1 MEKLKINKKVV
12 EQTKTIHVT
21 NDIIVPDIKP
31 DIISIVTTN
40 GVPYIYKQENEKNR
54 VKVDGNIDSYI
65 VYLSVDGDTRSI
77 QTTLNFNDIL
87 ENNDIKE
94 NSYVRY
100 KIELETL
107 NARVLNERKIT
118 LSATI
123 SINYTISEIQEIEIK
138 DDFLRDIPELQKQ
151 EESLK
156 IKSLVGINTAKASI
170 KEDINI
176 DNLDEIAEILKVD
189 VEITKSEEKISY
201 NKVLAKVEFNI
212 DIVYMT
218 EDSRIGNVKNMF
230 PIMSFVDIE
239 NIKEEDIT
247 VFEYNIKNM
256 LIKLNNKDNH
266 SITIQIDFE
275 IYCEVYEEKEMVILK
290 DAYSLIKDLDIL
302 YKALDVEENKAEEDY
317 IEIVDS
323 VKIEDIKRIVSVE
336 KRKISIL
343 KKDRFNIEGEVNLVL
358 YYETTDRLGLSCKE
372 IKLPFVTK
380 SKIQENCIFELNN
393 IEMNLNNE
401 NVNFSIKI
409 LIRSNFNTNN
419 SINVIDDIKVKNDIA
434 CDDYGVVVYVVKKND
449 TIWKIGKTFKVT
461 VDSLKKVNDIEDVQK
476 INPGDK
482 LYILK

>member
-151 EESLK
+151 DESLK

-176 DNLDEIAEILKVD
+176 DNLYEIAEILKVD

-201 NKVLAKVEFNI
+201 NKVLAKGEFNI

-393 IEMNLNNE
+393 IDMNLNNE

-409 LIRSNFNTNN
+409 LIKSNFNTNN

>member
-201 NKVLAKVEFNI
+201 NKVLAKGEFNI

-323 VKIEDIKRIVSVE
+323 VKIENIKRIVSIE

>member
-201 NKVLAKVEFNI
+201 NKVLAKGEFNI

>member
-12 EQTKTIHVT
+12 EQTKTIQVT

-107 NARVLNERKIT
+107 NARVLNERKLT

-123 SINYTISEIQEIEIK
+123 SINYIISEIQEIEIK

-201 NKVLAKVEFNI
+201 NKVLAKGEFNI

-218 EDSRIGNVKNMF
+218 EDSRIGNVKNTF

-323 VKIEDIKRIVSVE
+323 VKIENIKRIVSIE

-419 SINVIDDIKVKNDIA
+419 SINVIDDIKVKNDIV

-449 TIWKIGKTFKVT
+449 TIWKIGKSFKVT
-461 VDSLKKVNDIEDVQK
+461 VDSLKKVNDIEDVQN

>member
-1 MEKLKINKKVV
+1 M
-12 EQTKTIHVT
+12 
-21 NDIIVPDIKP
+21 
-31 DIISIVTTN
+31 
-40 GVPYIYKQENEKNR
+40 
-54 VKVDGNIDSYI
+54 
-65 VYLSVDGDTRSI
+65 
-77 QTTLNFNDIL
+77 
-87 ENNDIKE
+87 
-94 NSYVRY
+94 
-100 KIELETL
+100 
-107 NARVLNERKIT
+107 NERKIT

-201 NKVLAKVEFNI
+201 NKVLAKGEFNI

-434 CDDYGVVVYVVKKND
+434 CDNYGVVVYVVKKND
-449 TIWKIGKTFKVT
+449 TIWKIGKSFKVT
-461 VDSLKKVNDIEDVQK
+461 VDSLKKVNDIEDVQN